1 MALFEQEN
9 LKLKR
14 IPYRA
19 IFAAV
24 LVIGSAEAWSFA
36 ALLTSGS
43 ADGDGDEA
51 APLCAT
57 GDFNHDGI
65 ADLVEVEKPVNS
77 QAGGAVLTILLG
89 RGDGTFKTSES
100 RYPIGRDPRALVVG
114 DFNGDG
120 HADVMVGDGDGT
132 LREFLGDGRG
142 NLAEGRSV
150 AQVGSVVSIAVGH
163 FTHNG
168 ELDIAV
174 SDVSSNSAII
184 FLGGGDGS
192 FRRAWSF
199 QLPQKGDE
207 FHLVTADFNG
217 DGISDLVITKEDDDN
232 YEVMLGNGNGTFTY
246 APKLSFLKDPQS
258 YCPT

>member
-1 MALFEQEN
+1 
-9 LKLKR
+9 LKR
-14 IPYRA
+14 FSYRVIA
-19 IFAAV
+19 VFTAVSIAGAAQ
-24 LVIGSAEAWSFA
+24 AWSLGGPA
-36 ALLTSGS
+36 AASG
-43 ADGDGDEA
+43 ADDDA
-51 APLCAT
+51 ADASPLCAT

-65 ADLVEVEKPVNS
+65 ADLIEVQRTTNDTS
-77 QAGGAVLTILLG
+77 GGAILSVLLG
-89 RGDGTFKTSES
+89 QADGTFKAAES
-100 RYPIGRDPRALVVG
+100 QYPIGRDPRALVVG

-120 HADVMVGDGDGT
+120 NPDVIVGDSDGT

-142 NLAEGRSV
+142 TLVDEGIV
-150 AQVGSVVSIAVGH
+150 AQVGSVVSIAAGH

-174 SDVSSNSAII
+174 SDLGANSAII
-184 FLGGGDGS
+184 FLGAGDGS
-192 FRRAWSF
+192 LRRVWSF

-217 DGISDLVITKEDDDN
+217 DGISDLVITKEDDDQ

-246 APKLSFLKDPQS
+246 APKLSFLKDPAS